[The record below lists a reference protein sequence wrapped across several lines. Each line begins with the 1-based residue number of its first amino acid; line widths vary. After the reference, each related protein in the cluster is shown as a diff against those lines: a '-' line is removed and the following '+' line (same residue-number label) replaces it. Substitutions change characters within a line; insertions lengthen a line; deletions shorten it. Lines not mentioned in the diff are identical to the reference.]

1 MSDYR
6 DSVTLEQYEECL
18 GDKSFFFAHN
28 PEGIFTYV
36 SPSITKVLGYAPE
49 DFLAHY
55 TQFLTDNPKNHL
67 VQSNIDIALAGGKV
81 PAYTVESYHCDGG
94 IRWLQVQEFGVCN
107 DQNKVVAVHGLATDI
122 TAYKQTLQQLELQT
136 QRFQRAENM
145 AKVGSW
151 ELNLG
156 TQDLYW
162 SKEVFRIFE
171 LDPTQTKP
179 SYELLLE
186 RTHPADRDKLNNAY
200 YHSLETRKPY
210 QVEHRLSMPD
220 GRVKHVLEEG
230 VSDFDTDGRALMS
243 SGTVQDITAYHMA
256 KQQLVEKQALL
267 KEAETIAQIG
277 SWEYEIASEKIILSD
292 GCYAILGL
300 SSGMDVVYEDFI
312 ALVHEDDRKAVEASF
327 ERNLAFDEEQISVY
341 RIVRSSGE
349 TRYIEQRGITRFDA
363 NHSATH
369 IVGTLQD
376 ITNQYMAQQALEK
389 QKTLLRS
396 VINATT
402 DLIFIKDAMG
412 VYQGCNPAF
421 ERFTDKT
428 EAEIIGKTDYDLFD
442 WEVADFFRQQDYA
455 MFDSGKARQNEEWVT
470 YPDGK
475 EVLVDTLKTPFY
487 GEDGNVYGLVGVSR
501 DITAR
506 KKAEEKLYYLAHHDD
521 LTGLANRHL
530 FTSLLDQ
537 AVAHS
542 ERHREKLAILFID
555 LDHFK
560 QINDSL
566 GHQIGDQVLEQVGK
580 QLQTTGRKSDTIARL
595 GGDEFAFLMRDLK
608 HPEDAQVVAQKVLKA
623 LEKPFLVESHKL
635 YIGASIGISIYP
647 DNGETSDILLRNA
660 DAAMYRAKDND
671 RNTYAF
677 YTDELTQIAF
687 QHIQLESELRRAL
700 QENEFEVY
708 YQPKYECEG
717 KRIVG
722 SEALIRWQHPTRGL
736 LLPGQFIAEAEKSD
750 LIIELGEWVLRE
762 ACIQNA
768 KWHRMGLKSGRVAVN
783 VSGRQ
788 ITKHDLSATV
798 QRVLQ
803 ETDCKPKW
811 LELEIIER
819 FVMNS
824 PEQTLQVLNEIHRS
838 GVAFAIDDFGIEYS
852 SLSYLKQMPL
862 NTLKI
867 DLSFIRDIPEDKDDM
882 AIVEAMLALAKSFNL
897 IAVAEGVER
906 EEQLDFLRDSGA
918 DRFQGFLLSRPM
930 PASEFEALLKTH
942 PTL

>member
-1 MSDYR
+1 
-6 DSVTLEQYEECL
+6 
-18 GDKSFFFAHN
+18 
-28 PEGIFTYV
+28 
-36 SPSITKVLGYAPE
+36 
-49 DFLAHY
+49 
-55 TQFLTDNPKNHL
+55 
-67 VQSNIDIALAGGKV
+67 
-81 PAYTVESYHCDGG
+81 
-94 IRWLQVQEFGVCN
+94 
-107 DQNKVVAVHGLATDI
+107 
-122 TAYKQTLQQLELQT
+122 
-136 QRFQRAENM
+136 
-145 AKVGSW
+145 
-151 ELNLG
+151 
-156 TQDLYW
+156 
-162 SKEVFRIFE
+162 
-171 LDPTQTKP
+171 
-179 SYELLLE
+179 
-186 RTHPADRDKLNNAY
+186 
-200 YHSLETRKPY
+200 
-210 QVEHRLSMPD
+210 
-220 GRVKHVLEEG
+220 
-230 VSDFDTDGRALMS
+230 
-243 SGTVQDITAYHMA
+243 
-256 KQQLVEKQALL
+256 
-267 KEAETIAQIG
+267 
-277 SWEYEIASEKIILSD
+277 
-292 GCYAILGL
+292 
-300 SSGMDVVYEDFI
+300 
-312 ALVHEDDRKAVEASF
+312 
-327 ERNLAFDEEQISVY
+327 
-341 RIVRSSGE
+341 
-349 TRYIEQRGITRFDA
+349 
-363 NHSATH
+363 
-369 IVGTLQD
+369 
-376 ITNQYMAQQALEK
+376 
-389 QKTLLRS
+389 
-396 VINATT
+396 
-402 DLIFIKDAMG
+402 
-412 VYQGCNPAF
+412 
-421 ERFTDKT
+421 
-428 EAEIIGKTDYDLFD
+428 
-442 WEVADFFRQQDYA
+442 
-455 MFDSGKARQNEEWVT
+455 
-470 YPDGK
+470 
-475 EVLVDTLKTPFY
+475 
-487 GEDGNVYGLVGVSR
+487 
-501 DITAR
+501 
-506 KKAEEKLYYLAHHDD
+506 
-521 LTGLANRHL
+521 
-530 FTSLLDQ
+530 
-537 AVAHS
+537 
-542 ERHREKLAILFID
+542 LFID

-595 GGDEFAFLMRDLK
+595 GGDEFAFLIRDLK
-608 HPEDAQVVAQKVLKA
+608 HPEDARVVAQKVLKA

-700 QENEFEVY
+700 LENEFEVY
-708 YQPKYECEG
+708 YQPKYECES
-717 KRIVG
+717 KRIAG
-722 SEALIRWQHPTRGL
+722 SEALIRWQHPTRGM

-803 ETDCKPKW
+803 ETDCKSKW

-824 PEQTLQVLNEIHRS
+824 PEQTLQVLNEIHSS

-906 EEQLDFLRDSGA
+906 EEQLDFLRVSGA

>member
-1 MSDYR
+1 MSQYR

-18 GDKSFFFAHN
+18 GDKSFFYAHN
-28 PEGIFTYV
+28 ADGIFTYV
-36 SPSITKVLGYAPE
+36 SPSITKVLGYWPE
-49 DFLAHY
+49 QFLVHY
-55 TQFLTDNPKNHL
+55 NQYLTDNPKNRL
-67 VQSNIDIALAGGKV
+67 VQSNTEKVLAGKKV
-81 PAYTVESYHCDGG
+81 PAYTVEIYHQDGSV
-94 IRWLQVQEFGVCN
+94 RWLQVQEFGVCDEAGN
-107 DQNKVVAVHGLATDI
+107 IVSVQGLATDI
-122 TAYKQTLQQLELQT
+122 TAYKRTLRQLEVQT
-136 QRFQRAENM
+136 QRFQRAESM

-151 ELNLG
+151 ELNLN
-156 TQDLYW
+156 TQALYW
-162 SKEVFRIFE
+162 SEEVYRIFE
-171 LDPTQTKP
+171 VNPAQVTP
-179 SYELLLE
+179 SYAFFLE
-186 RTHPADRDKLNNAY
+186 NVHPEDRSLVDEIY
-200 YHSLETRKPY
+200 HHSLKKRAPY
-210 QVEHRLSMPD
+210 QAELRLLMPD
-220 GRVKHVLEEG
+220 GRVKYALMEG
-230 VSDFDTDGRALMS
+230 MTDFDTDGQALTS
-243 SGTVQDITAYHMA
+243 SGTVQDITAYHLA

-267 KEAETIAQIG
+267 KEAESIAKIG
-277 SWEYEIASEKIILSD
+277 SWDYEVATGKVLLSD
-292 GCYAILGL
+292 GCFAILGL
-300 SSGMDVVYEDFI
+300 PVGTKVTYDQFI
-312 ALVHEDDRKAVEASF
+312 ALVHEEDRSLVESGF
-327 ERNLAFDEEQISVY
+327 SQHLDSNKKHTFIY
-341 RIVRSSGE
+341 RIVHPNGE
-349 TRYIEQRGITRFDA
+349 LRYIEQHGIARSSEEGDL
-363 NHSATH
+363 TH

-376 ITNQYMAQQALEK
+376 ITIQYQAQQALKK
-389 QKTLLRS
+389 QKRLLRS
-396 VINATT
+396 VINATS

-421 ERFTDKT
+421 ERFTGKLEKDV
-428 EAEIIGKTDYDLFD
+428 IGKTDHELFD
-442 WEVADFFRQQDYA
+442 EVVADAFCHQDDVV
-455 MFDSGKARQNEEWVT
+455 FDTGQARQNEEWLT
-470 YPDGK
+470 YSDGQK
-475 EVLVDTLKTPFY
+475 ILVDTLKTPFY
-487 GEDGNVYGLVGVSR
+487 GEDGNIYGLVGVSR
-501 DITAR
+501 DITER
-506 KKAEEKLYYLAHHDD
+506 KKAEDKLYYLAHHDD

-530 FTSLLDQ
+530 FTSLLDR
-537 AVAHS
+537 AIAYS
-542 ERHREKLAILFID
+542 ERQGEKLAILFID

-566 GHQIGDQVLEQVGK
+566 GHQVGDQVLGLVGK

-595 GGDEFAFLMRDLK
+595 GGDEFALLIRDLK
-608 HPEDAQVVAQKVLKA
+608 HPEDARIVAQKVLKA
-623 LEKPFLVESHKL
+623 LEQPFLVESHKL

-647 DNGETSDILLRNA
+647 DNGESSDILLRNA

-700 QENEFEVY
+700 LKNEFEVY

-717 KRIVG
+717 KRLVG
-722 SEALIRWQHPTRGL
+722 SEALIRWHHPTRGL

-750 LIIELGEWVLRE
+750 LIIELGEWVLRQ
-762 ACIQNA
+762 ACTQNA

-783 VSGRQ
+783 ISGRQ

-803 ETDCKPKW
+803 ETECKPRW

-906 EEQLDFLRDSGA
+906 EEQLDFLRVSGA

-930 PASEFEALLKTH
+930 PAFEFEALLKTH